1 MDPVMMRYRVCVDL
15 KDFSRAV
22 KKLAKGDRELKGA
35 NPELAEKY
43 FTEAL
48 TVIKKHRLFKQALDY
63 YSHSETLIN
72 RLKLA
77 FAEYLEARGYAE
89 EAGFLFAAGGEQDL
103 ALSAFKKSLNVDM
116 TLSLLV
122 GAPQDKA
129 SAILEELVERLKN
142 ASRYE

>member
-1 MDPVMMRYRVCVDL
+1 MDPVMMRYRVCIDL
-15 KDFSRAV
+15 KDYPRAV
-22 KKLAKGDRELKGA
+22 KKLAKGDRDLNGSDS
-35 NPELAEKY
+35 PLAEQY

-48 TVIKKHRLFKQALDY
+48 TVIKKHRLFKQALDF
-63 YSHSETLIN
+63 YSHNEVLIK

-103 ALSAFKKSLNVDM
+103 ALNAFKKSLNVDM

-122 GAPQDKA
+122 GAP
-129 SAILEELVERLKN
+129 
-142 ASRYE
+142 